1 MDYDLLK
8 TRFISSSFIIIIF
21 LIFFIYLRD
30 LINLLFICIYL
41 LTFYEVYKNFTRKK
55 IIFFL
60 YIYLILSFLCLQLYI
75 YLYINIYELLF
86 VFLIIANFDTFSYLI
101 GASFGYRKIFKKI
114 SPNKSY
120 IGLFGGVFFTIIIVF
135 YINYLF
141 KLLEY
146 DRIIYLIFFYIFLS
160 FCGDVLESLF
170 KRISLIKNSSNFIPG
185 HGGIFDRFDSFI
197 FCTYGLFAYNV
208 IYQ

>member
-8 TRFISSSFIIIIF
+8 TRFITSSIIIIIF

-30 LINLLFICIYL
+30 LINFLFICIYL
-41 LTFYEVYKNFTRKK
+41 LVFYEVYKNFTRKK
-55 IIFFL
+55 IIIFL
-60 YIYLILSFLCLQLYI
+60 YMYLLLSFVCLQIYIVLY
-75 YLYINIYELLF
+75 LNIEELFF
-86 VFLIIANFDTFSYLI
+86 VFLVIANFDTFSYLI
-101 GASFGYRKIFKKI
+101 GASFGHKKIFKKI

-120 IGLFGGVFFTIIIVF
+120 LGLLGGIFLTIIIVS
-135 YINYLF
+135 YLNYLF
-141 KLLEY
+141 SFIEY
-146 DRIIYLIFFYIFLS
+146 NKFIYLIIFYIFLS
-160 FCGDVLESLF
+160 FWGDILESLF

-197 FCTYGLFAYNV
+197 FCTYGIFIYNF